1 MNQQTNNSDLMVSGP
16 ALPDTPLDTL
26 PDKAPEKKKKKKL
39 GAGGKILIV
48 LGCILLA
55 VILAVGAFGYCL
67 LKDTMPQP
75 SEGYKEMDLSA
86 FVVDAAK
93 GLLADNTIT
102 LESQHLDYILATVKE
117 NLNSSDAPYVVNDLF
132 MVISDGKATLYGRA
146 DVDILGMT
154 ITVPAQVDVA
164 VSFAD
169 NKVILD
175 IQKVTC
181 GVVSAPDA
189 IVSYVLDMVSGS
201 LPENFTVENGSIC
214 YDVSTLGEMIDQ
226 ELANQISA
234 STDGWLAELLVSATQ
249 ELVDVELTDAYI
261 DGDKLIIE
269 GSVLNLFG

>member
-26 PDKAPEKKKKKKL
+26 PDKAPEKKKM
-39 GAGGKILIV
+39 GAGGKILIAV
-48 LGCILLA
+48 GCILLA
-55 VILAVGAFGYCL
+55 VILAVGVLGYCL

-75 SEGYKEMDLSA
+75 SESYKEMDLSA

-117 NLNSSDAPYVVNDLF
+117 NLNSSDAPYTVNDLF

-146 DVDILGMT
+146 DVDVLGMT

-169 NKVILD
+169 NKVVLD

-181 GVVSAPDA
+181 GVISAPDA
-189 IVSYVLDMVSGS
+189 IVGYVLDMVSGS
-201 LPENFTVENGSIC
+201 LPENFSVENGSIC

-226 ELANQISA
+226 ELANQISS

-249 ELVDVELTDAYI
+249 ELVDVELTNAYI